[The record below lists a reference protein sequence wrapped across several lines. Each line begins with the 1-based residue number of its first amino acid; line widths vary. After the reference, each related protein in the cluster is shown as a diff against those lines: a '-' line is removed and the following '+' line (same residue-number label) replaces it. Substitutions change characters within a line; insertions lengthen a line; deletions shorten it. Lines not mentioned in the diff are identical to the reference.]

1 LSGSRQFEDGNRRS
15 LDAVAYAMSDNQAAE
30 RLNRARTE
38 LFQSIQR
45 RSKRAA

>member
-1 LSGSRQFEDGNRRS
+1 
-15 LDAVAYAMSDNQAAE
+15 MSDNQAAE
-30 RLNRARTE
+30 RMNHARTQ